1 MIREYYEKICAG
13 KDLRA
18 NLIALRECL
27 KEEKN
32 VRAFAY
38 LLGGEFDVLVKLLQ
52 ADDPKIRKN
61 AALILGKMESEDL
74 LPVLFDAYKAEKT
87 LFVRA
92 DYLKAISEMDYRPL
106 LCELEQRLETLRSY
120 ETCAEEEKH
129 IAKERRILQQM
140 VMKYRR
146 TRRHRFTGYDVPSE
160 LILVTNRCQREATA
174 DQIHGR
180 RSALLSGGLRIH
192 NATVEEIRQIRTWS
206 ELLFPIMTKPLAVT
220 EPLRI
225 GENLASP
232 VLEKARRMHEGDAP
246 FLFRIEMR
254 TKLAPEKKGAFI
266 RKISDVIEQESGGM
280 LINSVNDYE
289 VEIRLLERRD
299 GTFAPMVKFFA
310 IEDNR
315 FAYRKESIAASVT
328 PVNAALTARLALPY
342 LKEKAQVLDP
352 FCGVGTMLIE
362 RHRAVK
368 TGVMYG
374 IDIFGDAIRSAHVN
388 TELSGC
394 RVYYI
399 NKDFFEFEHEYL
411 FDEIF
416 TDMPQVTSSKG
427 EAEISLLYERF
438 FEKASA
444 LLKRNAVI
452 VMYTTQPEFVR
463 REVRRYADYRIA
475 ESYMINEKNNTT
487 IFVICRGKNEK
498 IYRG

>member
-1 MIREYYEKICAG
+1 MIREYYDKICRG
-13 KDLRA
+13 EDVRA

-27 KEEKN
+27 GKEKN

-38 LLGGEFDVLVKLLQ
+38 LLGGDFDVLVKLLQ
-52 ADDPKIRKN
+52 AEDPKIRKN

-74 LPVLFDAYKAEKT
+74 LPVLFDAYKREET

-92 DYLKAISEMDYRPL
+92 DYLKAVSKMDYRPI
-106 LCELEQRLETLRSY
+106 LCGLEQRLEELRSY
-120 ETCAEEEKH
+120 EASAEEEKH
-129 IAKERRILQQM
+129 IAKERRMLQEM

-146 TRRHRFTGYDVPSE
+146 TRRHSFTGYNVPSE

-174 DQIHGR
+174 VQIQGHR
-180 RSALLSGGLRIH
+180 IALLSGGLRIH
-192 NATVEEIRQIRTWS
+192 SATVEEIRQIRTWS
-206 ELLFPIMTKPLAVT
+206 ELLFPIQTKILPVN
-220 EPLRI
+220 EPSQT
-225 GENLASP
+225 GKNLALP
-232 VLEKARRMHEGDAP
+232 VLEKTRRMHEGDTP

-266 RKISDVIEQESGGM
+266 RKISDAIEQESGGM
-280 LINSVNDYE
+280 LINSVSDYE
-289 VEIRLLERRD
+289 LEIRLLERRD
-299 GTFAPMVKFFA
+299 GTFAPMVKFFT
-310 IEDNR
+310 ISDNR
-315 FAYRKESIAASVT
+315 FAYRRESVAASVS
-328 PVNAALTARLALPY
+328 PVNAALAACLARPY

-362 RHRAVK
+362 RHRAVN

-416 TDMPQVTSSKG
+416 TDMPQATASKS
-427 EAEISLLYERF
+427 EAELSLLYERF
-438 FEKASA
+438 FEKAST
-444 LLKRNAVI
+444 LLKKNAVI
-452 VMYTTQPEFVR
+452 VMYTAQPDLVR
-463 REVRRYADYRIA
+463 REVKRYADYRIA
-475 ESYMINEKNNTT
+475 ESYILNEKNNTT
-487 IFVICRGKNEK
+487 VFVICRGKL
-498 IYRG
+498 